1 MRALSDYRSLVFD
14 CDGVL
19 LDSNRV
25 KTDAFYQAALP
36 FGESAA
42 NALVRYHV
50 ANGGVSRYRKFE
62 YFLSEIVRHED
73 MEPLNELLS
82 RYAERVREGLLAC
95 RVADGLGELRSALPK
110 SNWMIVSGGDQGELR
125 EVFEARGLSHYFS
138 GGIFGSP
145 TDKQEILSRELNCGN
160 LVLPAVF
167 LGDSRYDY
175 ESAMK
180 FGLDFVFISQW
191 TEFSGWQEYFAD
203 QPTAVVH
210 YESIRSLI
218 V

>member
-1 MRALSDYRSLVFD
+1 MRALTEYRALVFD

-62 YFLSEIVRHED
+62 YFLSEIVKHED

-145 TDKQEILSRELNCGN
+145 TDKQAILLRELNCGN

-210 YESIRSLI
+210 YESIRALI
-218 V
+218 D

>member
-1 MRALSDYRSLVFD
+1 
-14 CDGVL
+14 
-19 LDSNRV
+19 
-25 KTDAFYQAALP
+25 
-36 FGESAA
+36 
-42 NALVRYHV
+42 
-50 ANGGVSRYRKFE
+50 
-62 YFLSEIVRHED
+62 
-73 MEPLNELLS
+73 
-82 RYAERVREGLLAC
+82 
-95 RVADGLGELRSALPK
+95 
-110 SNWMIVSGGDQGELR
+110 MIVSGGDQGELR

-145 TDKQEILSRELNCGN
+145 TDKQEILLRELNCGN

-218 V
+218 D

>member
-218 V
+218 D

>member
-42 NALVRYHV
+42 NALVTYHV

-62 YFLSEIVRHED
+62 YFLSGIVRHED

-145 TDKQEILSRELNCGN
+145 TDKQEILLRELNCGN

-218 V
+218 D

>member
-145 TDKQEILSRELNCGN
+145 TDKQEILLRELNCGN

-218 V
+218 D

>member
-1 MRALSDYRSLVFD
+1 VRALSDYRSLVFD

-73 MEPLNELLS
+73 MDPLNELLS
-82 RYAERVREGLLAC
+82 LYAERVREGLLAC

-145 TDKQEILSRELNCGN
+145 TDKQEILLRELNCGN

-218 V
+218 D

>member
-145 TDKQEILSRELNCGN
+145 TDKQEILLRELNCGN

-210 YESIRSLI
+210 YENIRSLI
-218 V
+218 D

>member
-1 MRALSDYRSLVFD
+1 MRTLTEYRTLIFD

-36 FGESAA
+36 FGEEAA
-42 NALVRYHV
+42 NALVNYHV
-50 ANGGVSRYRKFE
+50 VNGGVSRYRKFE
-62 YFLSEIVRHED
+62 YFLGEIVKHEN

-82 RYAERVREGLLAC
+82 RYAERVREGLLTC
-95 RVADGLGELRSALPK
+95 RVAEGLRELRSALPN

-125 EVFEARGLSHYFS
+125 EVFESRGLSHYFN

-145 TDKQEILSRELNCGN
+145 TDKQEILSREIKCSN

-180 FGLDFVFISQW
+180 SGLDFVFISQW
-191 TEFSGWQEYFAD
+191 TEFFGWQDYFAD
-203 QPTAVVH
+203 QSTAVAH
-210 YESIRSLI
+210 YENIRSLLF
-218 V
+218 

>member
-1 MRALSDYRSLVFD
+1 MRALTEYRSLVFD

-36 FGESAA
+36 FGDKAA
-42 NALVRYHV
+42 NALVNYHV

-62 YFLSEIVRHED
+62 YFLSDIVKHEN

-82 RYAERVREGLLAC
+82 RYAERVRDGLLAC
-95 RVADGLGELRSALPK
+95 SVADGLGELRSALPN

-125 EVFEARGLSHYFS
+125 EVFEARGLSHYFN

-145 TDKQEILSRELNCGN
+145 TDKQEILSRELTCSN

-167 LGDSRYDY
+167 FGDSRYDH

-180 FGLDFVFISQW
+180 FGLDFVFISEW
-191 TEFSGWQEYFAD
+191 TEFSGWQNYFAD
-203 QPTAVVH
+203 QSTAVAH
-210 YESIRSLI
+210 YDNIRSLLA
-218 V
+218 

>member
-210 YESIRSLI
+210 CESIRSLI
-218 V
+218 D

>member
-1 MRALSDYRSLVFD
+1 
-14 CDGVL
+14 
-19 LDSNRV
+19 
-25 KTDAFYQAALP
+25 
-36 FGESAA
+36 
-42 NALVRYHV
+42 
-50 ANGGVSRYRKFE
+50 
-62 YFLSEIVRHED
+62 
-73 MEPLNELLS
+73 
-82 RYAERVREGLLAC
+82 
-95 RVADGLGELRSALPK
+95 
-110 SNWMIVSGGDQGELR
+110 MIVSGGDQGELR

-218 V
+218 D

>member
-1 MRALSDYRSLVFD
+1 MRELTEYCSLVFD

-36 FGESAA
+36 FGENAA
-42 NALVRYHV
+42 NALVNYHV

-62 YFLSEIVRHED
+62 YFLGEIVRHED
-73 MEPLNELLS
+73 MEPLDELLS

-95 RVADGLGELRSALPK
+95 SLADGLGELRSALPN

-125 EVFEARGLSHYFS
+125 EVFEARGLSHYFN

-145 TDKQEILSRELNCGN
+145 TDKQEILLRELKCGN

-203 QPTAVVH
+203 QPTAVVY
-210 YESIRSLI
+210 YESIRSLLD
-218 V
+218 

>member
-1 MRALSDYRSLVFD
+1 VRALTEYRSLVFD

-25 KTDAFYQAALP
+25 KTEAFYQAALP

-73 MEPLNELLS
+73 MDPLNELLS

-125 EVFEARGLSHYFS
+125 EVFEARGLSDYFN

-145 TDKQEILSRELNCGN
+145 TDKQAILLRELNCGN
-160 LVLPAVF
+160 LVLPALF

-218 V
+218 D

>member
-145 TDKQEILSRELNCGN
+145 TDKHEILLRELNCGN

-218 V
+218 D

>member
-145 TDKQEILSRELNCGN
+145 TDKQAILLRELNCGN

-210 YESIRSLI
+210 YESIRALI
-218 V
+218 D